1 MWSCCGIVVVVVVVV
16 VVAKGGLEVM
26 KAESH
31 MSHTICDNFL
41 EGLHHKESRQ
51 GTAGYHGIVT
61 VDVGENQ
68 NVHDALQDGPIEG
81 GEYVEHGWRNQRD
94 VEAYCVKWKT
104 HQMRNHHHQKDV

>member
-1 MWSCCGIVVVVVVVV
+1 MRSCCEIVVVVVVV
-16 VVAKGGLEVM
+16 VVAKEELEVR

-31 MSHTICDNFL
+31 MNHTICGNFL
-41 EGLHHKESRQ
+41 VGLHHTESRQ
-51 GTAGYHGIVT
+51 GTAGYHGVET
-61 VDVGENQ
+61 VDVVETQSG
-68 NVHDALQDGPIEG
+68 HDALQDGPIEG